1 MPGENRKGFHI
12 AVRQFWCCRSSL
24 QMRCT
29 LIPVKGFK
37 EAFNIKQKAYKA
49 ERKKTMK
56 KILAMLLAV
65 VMVLSLCAC
74 QADPA
79 ETTESTKSTT
89 APTSGSTEGTAALV
103 NEPVYPIVK
112 EGDDPITIKA
122 LVTADVSTSK
132 DRTVWQKVEEVTGI
146 NIEYDYIDGEALTTY
161 LAGNEWPDIFITNI
175 SKSLINDYG
184 VLGGRF
190 VNYLDYLE
198 YMPNLQKTFEDY
210 PSSKAIYS
218 ETNGEMYELFAI
230 SEATTIIYP
239 RPLYRTDL
247 AKKAGYEEAPK
258 TVEELKDMLIKVKEI
273 TGKYP
278 FTPMYDEEMVKWPAV
293 IYNAFGPGHT
303 LGLDVDNA
311 TGKVFLSR
319 TTEQYKHYLE
329 YMHELYELG
338 LIDPEAATYAA
349 DVRTELELGGGIV
362 LIQQAEA
369 KLTEEFFES
378 GNVDLWC
385 MAPLTSEYDNTQTF
399 INRSPVLQDKSDIV
413 INAESEYIVEICQ
426 MLDILH
432 ATEEVVEGSGLMGQS
447 FTYGLKGIDWDFTE
461 TSFVQTPP
469 EGQSANTYLYAE
481 AIWNNQGRAD
491 LFGNMVSEG
500 TGNNPTR
507 QSAYLNVVKAY
518 ETDYDYVLGFLTFTE
533 DEQYVIDNSM
543 ADIQAYYRA
552 KHVEFVTG
560 VSDIEKDW
568 DAYIAEFEKMNL
580 SGLLEV
586 YQAAYDRFMANM

>member
-1 MPGENRKGFHI
+1 
-12 AVRQFWCCRSSL
+12 
-24 QMRCT
+24 
-29 LIPVKGFK
+29 
-37 EAFNIKQKAYKA
+37 
-49 ERKKTMK
+49 MK
-56 KILAMLLAV
+56 KLLAMLLVV

-74 QADPA
+74 NADPK
-79 ETTESTKSTT
+79 ETTQSTT
-89 APTSGSTEGTAALV
+89 KATEGTTAATEGTTAAV
-103 NEPVYPIVK
+103 VDEAVYPIVK
-112 EGDDPITIKA
+112 EGDEPITIKA
-122 LVTADVSTSK
+122 LVTADTSVSD

-146 NIEYDYIDGEALTTY
+146 NIEYERIDAEALTTY

-175 SKSLINDYG
+175 SKTLLTDYG

-210 PSSKAIYS
+210 PSSKAIYTMS
-218 ETNGEMYELFAI
+218 NGEMYELFAI
-230 SEATTIIYP
+230 SEATTIISP

-278 FTPMYDEEMVKWPAV
+278 FTPMYDEEAVKWPAV
-293 IYNAFGPGHT
+293 IYNAFGPGHIM
-303 LGLDVDNA
+303 GLDVDNA
-311 TGKVFLSR
+311 TGKVYLSR

-385 MAPLTSEYDNTQTF
+385 MAPLTSEYDSTQTF

-491 LFGNMVSEG
+491 LFGNMISEG

-507 QSAYLNVVKAY
+507 QRAYLEVVKAY
-518 ETDYDYVLGFLTFTE
+518 ETDYDNVLGFLTFTE

>member
-1 MPGENRKGFHI
+1 
-12 AVRQFWCCRSSL
+12 
-24 QMRCT
+24 
-29 LIPVKGFK
+29 
-37 EAFNIKQKAYKA
+37 
-49 ERKKTMK
+49 MK
-56 KILAMLLAV
+56 KLLAMLLVV

-74 QADPA
+74 NADPK
-79 ETTESTKSTT
+79 ETTQSTT
-89 APTSGSTEGTAALV
+89 KATEGTTAATEGTTAAV
-103 NEPVYPIVK
+103 VDEAVYPIVK
-112 EGDDPITIKA
+112 EGDEPITIKA
-122 LVTADVSTSK
+122 LVTADVSVSK
-132 DRTVWQKVEEVTGI
+132 DRTVWQKIEEVTGI
-146 NIEYDYIDGEALTTY
+146 NIEYERIDGEALTTY
-161 LAGNEWPDIFITNI
+161 LAGNEWPDLFIVSMPKT
-175 SKSLINDYG
+175 LLNDYG
-184 VLGGRF
+184 VIGGRF
-190 VNYLDYLE
+190 ANYLDYLDV
-198 YMPNLQKTFEDY
+198 MPNLAQTFVDY
-210 PSSKAIYS
+210 PSTKPSY
-218 ETNGEMYELFAI
+218 TLDNGEMYCMPSI

-278 FTPMYDEEMVKWPAV
+278 FTPMYDEENVKWPAI

-303 LGLDVDNA
+303 LGIDFDHA

-378 GNVDLWC
+378 GNVDLWA
-385 MAPLTSEYDNTQTF
+385 MAPLTSEYDSTQTF
-399 INRSPVLQDKSDIV
+399 INRSPVLGDHAGPYV
-413 INAESEYIVEICQ
+413 NADSPYVKEICQ
-426 MLDILH
+426 MLDILMSVD
-432 ATEEVVEGSGLMGQS
+432 EVVEGSGLMGQS

-461 TSFVQTPP
+461 TSYVQTPP

-481 AIWNNQGRAD
+481 AIWTNQGRSD
-491 LFGNMVSEG
+491 LFGNIVSEG

-507 QSAYLNVVKAY
+507 QRAYLEVVKAY
-518 ETDYDYVLGFLTFTE
+518 ETDYDYIWNLVTFTE
-533 DEQYVIDNSM
+533 DEQYVIDNSL

>member
-1 MPGENRKGFHI
+1 
-12 AVRQFWCCRSSL
+12 
-24 QMRCT
+24 
-29 LIPVKGFK
+29 
-37 EAFNIKQKAYKA
+37 
-49 ERKKTMK
+49 MK
-56 KILAMLLAV
+56 KLFALLLAV

-74 QADPA
+74 GEQKPA
-79 ETTESTKSTT
+79 ETKPAETKPAETKPAET
-89 APTSGSTEGTAALV
+89 QPAAPVDE
-103 NEPVYPIVK
+103 EPYPIVK
-112 EGDDPITIKA
+112 EGDEPITIRA
-122 LVTADVSTSK
+122 LVTSDTSVSK

-146 NIEYDYIDGEALTTY
+146 NIEYDIIDAEALTTY
-161 LAGNEWPDIFITNI
+161 LAGSEWPDIFITNL
-175 SKSLINDYG
+175 SKTLLTDYG

-190 VNYLDYLE
+190 VNYLDYLD
-198 YMPNLQKTFEDY
+198 YMPNLVKTFEDY
-210 PSSKAIYS
+210 PSSKPIYTM
-218 ETNGEMYELFAI
+218 TNGEMYELFAI

-247 AKKAGYEEAPK
+247 AAKVGYTEAPK
-258 TVEELKDMLIKVKEI
+258 TVEELKDMLIKIKDL

-303 LGLDVDNA
+303 MGLDVNHE
-311 TGKVFLSR
+311 TGKVYLSR

-329 YMHELYELG
+329 YMHELYEAG
-338 LIDPEAATYAA
+338 VIDPEAATYAA

-362 LIQQAEA
+362 LVQQAEA
-369 KLTEEFFES
+369 KLTEDYFES
-378 GNVDLWC
+378 GNIDLWA
-385 MAPLTSEYDNTQTF
+385 MAPLTSQYDNTQTF

-413 INAESEYIVEICQ
+413 TNAESPYVEEICR
-426 MLDILH
+426 MLDILY

-481 AIWNNQGRAD
+481 VIWNNQGRAD

-518 ETDYDYVLGFLTFTE
+518 ETDYDYILGFLTFTE
-533 DEQYVIDNSM
+533 DEQYVIDNCW

-560 VSDIEKDW
+560 ITDIESGW
-568 DAYIAEFEKMNL
+568 DAYVAEFEKMNL

-586 YQAAYDRFMANM
+586 YQAAYDRFMANA

>member
-1 MPGENRKGFHI
+1 
-12 AVRQFWCCRSSL
+12 
-24 QMRCT
+24 
-29 LIPVKGFK
+29 
-37 EAFNIKQKAYKA
+37 
-49 ERKKTMK
+49 MK
-56 KILAMLLAV
+56 KLLAMLLVV

-74 QADPA
+74 NADPK
-79 ETTESTKSTT
+79 ETTQSTT
-89 APTSGSTEGTAALV
+89 KATEGTTAATEGTTAAV
-103 NEPVYPIVK
+103 VDEAVYPIVK
-112 EGDDPITIKA
+112 EGDEPITIKA
-122 LVTADVSTSK
+122 LVTSDTTVSD

-146 NIEYDYIDGEALTTY
+146 NIEYERIDGEALTTY

-175 SKSLINDYG
+175 SKTLLYDYG
-184 VLGGRF
+184 VIGGRF

-210 PSSKAIYS
+210 PSSKAAF
-218 ETNGEMYELFAI
+218 TMDNGEMYELLSI
-230 SEATTIIYP
+230 SEATTIMYP

-303 LGLDVDNA
+303 LGIDVDNA
-311 TGKVFLSR
+311 TGKVYLSR

-329 YMHELYELG
+329 YMHELYEAG
-338 LIDPEAATYAA
+338 VIDPEAATYAS

-369 KLTEEFFES
+369 KLTEEYFES
-378 GNVDLWC
+378 GNVDLWA

-399 INRSPVLQDKSDIV
+399 INRSPVLLDKADIV
-413 INAESEYIVEICQ
+413 INAESEYIVEICK
-426 MLDILH
+426 MLDIMH

-461 TSFVQTPP
+461 TSYVQTPP

-481 AIWNNQGRAD
+481 AIWTNQGRAD
-491 LFGNMVSEG
+491 LFGDMVSEG

-507 QSAYLNVVKAY
+507 QRAYLEVVKAY

-533 DEQYVIDNSM
+533 DEQYVIDNSW

-552 KHVEFVTG
+552 KHVEFITG

-568 DAYIAEFEKMNL
+568 DAYVAEFEKMNL
-580 SGLLEV
+580 SGLLEA

>member
-1 MPGENRKGFHI
+1 
-12 AVRQFWCCRSSL
+12 
-24 QMRCT
+24 
-29 LIPVKGFK
+29 
-37 EAFNIKQKAYKA
+37 
-49 ERKKTMK
+49 MK
-56 KILAMLLAV
+56 KLFALLLAV

-74 QADPA
+74 GEQKPA
-79 ETTESTKSTT
+79 ETKPAETKPAETKPAET
-89 APTSGSTEGTAALV
+89 QPAAPVDED
-103 NEPVYPIVK
+103 PYPIVK
-112 EGDDPITIKA
+112 EGDEPITIRA
-122 LVTADVSTSK
+122 LVTSDTSVSK

-146 NIEYDYIDGEALTTY
+146 NIEYDIIDGEALTTY
-161 LAGNEWPDIFITNI
+161 LAGSEWPDIFITNL
-175 SKSLINDYG
+175 SKTLLNDYG

-190 VNYLDYLE
+190 VNYLDYLDV
-198 YMPNLQKTFEDY
+198 MPNLVKTFEDY
-210 PSSKAIYS
+210 PSAKPMY
-218 ETNGEMYELFAI
+218 TMDNGEMYELFAI

-247 AKKAGYEEAPK
+247 AAKAGYTEAPK
-258 TVEELKDMLIKVKEI
+258 TVEELKDMLIKIKDI

-278 FTPMYDEEMVKWPAV
+278 FTPMYDEEMVKWPAC

-303 LGLDVDNA
+303 MGLDVNNE
-311 TGKVFLSR
+311 TGKVYLSR

-329 YMHELYELG
+329 YMHELYEAG
-338 LIDPEAATYAA
+338 VIDPEAATYAA

-362 LIQQAEA
+362 LVQQAEA
-369 KLTEEFFES
+369 KLTEDYFES
-378 GNVDLWC
+378 GNVDLWA
-385 MAPLTSEYDNTQTF
+385 MPPLTSQYDNTQTF

-413 INAESEYIVEICQ
+413 TNAESPYVEEICR
-426 MLDILH
+426 MLDILY

-481 AIWNNQGRAD
+481 VIWNNQGRAD

-518 ETDYDYVLGFLTFTE
+518 ETDYDYILGFLTFTE
-533 DEQYVIDNSM
+533 DEQYVIDNCW

-560 VSDIEKDW
+560 ITDIESGW
-568 DAYIAEFEKMNL
+568 DAYVAEFEKMNL

-586 YQAAYDRFMANM
+586 YQAAYDRFMANA

>member
-1 MPGENRKGFHI
+1 
-12 AVRQFWCCRSSL
+12 
-24 QMRCT
+24 
-29 LIPVKGFK
+29 
-37 EAFNIKQKAYKA
+37 
-49 ERKKTMK
+49 MK
-56 KILAMLLAV
+56 KLLAMLLVV

-74 QADPA
+74 NADPK
-79 ETTESTKSTT
+79 ETTQSTT
-89 APTSGSTEGTAALV
+89 KATEGTTAATEGTTAAV
-103 NEPVYPIVK
+103 VDEAVYPIVK
-112 EGDDPITIKA
+112 EGDEPITIKA
-122 LVTADVSTSK
+122 LVTSDTSVSK

-278 FTPMYDEEMVKWPAV
+278 FTPMYDEELVKWPAV

>member
-1 MPGENRKGFHI
+1 
-12 AVRQFWCCRSSL
+12 
-24 QMRCT
+24 
-29 LIPVKGFK
+29 
-37 EAFNIKQKAYKA
+37 
-49 ERKKTMK
+49 MK

-65 VMVLSLCAC
+65 IMVLSLCAC
-74 QADPA
+74 QSEPA
-79 ETTESTKSTT
+79 ETTKSTT
-89 APTSGSTEGTAALV
+89 APAATGSTESTAALV
-103 NEPVYPIVK
+103 EESVYPIVK
-112 EGDDPITIKA
+112 EGDEPITIKA
-122 LVTADVSTSK
+122 LVTADTAASK

-161 LAGNEWPDIFITNI
+161 LAGNDWPDIFITNI
-175 SKSLINDYG
+175 NKTLLNDYG

-210 PSSKAIYS
+210 PSAKAAFTM
-218 ETNGEMYELFAI
+218 ENGEMYELLSI

-278 FTPMYDEEMVKWPAV
+278 FTPMYDEERVKWPAN
-293 IYNAFGPGHT
+293 IYSAFGPGHD
-303 LGLDVDNA
+303 LGLDVDQE
-311 TGKVFLSR
+311 TGTVYLSR

-338 LIDPEAATYAA
+338 LIDPEAATYSS

-369 KLTEEFFES
+369 KLTEEYFES
-378 GNVDLWC
+378 GNVDLWA

-399 INRSPVLQDKSDIV
+399 LNRSPVLQDKSDIV
-413 INAESEYIVEICQ
+413 INAESEYIVEICK
-426 MLDILH
+426 MLDIMH

-447 FTYGLKGIDWDFTE
+447 FTYGLKGVDWDFTE
-461 TSFVQTPP
+461 TSYVQTTP

-491 LFGNMVSEG
+491 LFGDMVSEG

-507 QSAYLNVVKAY
+507 QRAYLEVVKAY
-518 ETDYDYVLGFLTFTE
+518 ETDYDYVLGFLSFNE
-533 DEQYVIDNSM
+533 DEQYVIDNSW

-552 KHVEFVTG
+552 KHVEFITG
-560 VSDIEKDW
+560 VSDIETDW

-580 SGLLEV
+580 SGLLDA

>member
-1 MPGENRKGFHI
+1 
-12 AVRQFWCCRSSL
+12 
-24 QMRCT
+24 
-29 LIPVKGFK
+29 
-37 EAFNIKQKAYKA
+37 
-49 ERKKTMK
+49 MK
-56 KILAMLLAV
+56 KLLAMLLAV
-65 VMVLSLCAC
+65 IMVLSLCAC
-74 QADPA
+74 QTEPA
-79 ETTESTKSTT
+79 ETTKGTT
-89 APTSGSTEGTAALV
+89 APTSGGSTEGTAALV
-103 NEPVYPIVK
+103 DESVYPIVK
-112 EGDDPITIKA
+112 EGDEPITIKA
-122 LVTADVSTSK
+122 LVTADTATSK

-146 NIEYDYIDGEALTTY
+146 NIEYDYIDAEALTTY
-161 LAGNEWPDIFITNI
+161 LAGNDWPDIFITNL
-175 SKSLINDYG
+175 SKTLINDYG

-210 PSSKAIYS
+210 PSSKAIYT

-247 AKKAGYEEAPK
+247 LKKAGWDKEPE
-258 TVEELKDMLIKVKEI
+258 TVEELKQLLIDVKEV

-278 FTPMYDEEMVKWPAV
+278 FTPMYDEELVKWPHV
-293 IYNAFGPGHT
+293 IYNAFGTGHCMFM
-303 LGLDVDNA
+303 DVDEN
-311 TGKVFLSR
+311 GKIYFSR
-319 TTEQYKHYLE
+319 TSEQYKHYLE
-329 YMHELYELG
+329 YMNDLYNSG
-338 LIDPEAATYAA
+338 VIDPESATYSA
-349 DVRTELELGGGIV
+349 DVRTELELGGGILLV
-362 LIQQAEA
+362 QQAEA
-369 KLTEEFFES
+369 KLTEEYFES
-378 GNVDLWC
+378 GNVDLWA
-385 MAPLTSEYDNTQTF
+385 MAPLTSEYDNTKTF

-413 INAESEYIVEICQ
+413 INADSEYIVEICK

-461 TSFVQTPP
+461 TSYVQTPP

-481 AIWNNQGRAD
+481 VIWNNQGRAD
-491 LFGNMVSEG
+491 LFGDMISEG

-507 QSAYLNVVKAY
+507 QRAYLEVVKAY

-533 DEQYVIDNSM
+533 DEQYIIDNTM

-560 VSDIEKDW
+560 VSDIETDW
-568 DAYIAEFEKMNL
+568 DAYVEEFNKMRIDEL
-580 SGLLEV
+580 VDV